1 MNSITQ
7 SPAIAQDIS
16 VTRFISS
23 TAGCENNNL
32 AGLLVFGVQNTS
44 EILFRCDATQAALI
58 GAGNVSALTELADI
72 DMTLIDTAPL
82 TYLSA
87 YISLVNLQSVLPEN
101 SYLIKIQNN
110 CEQAIQQQNAEQHS
124 ATFSTYLAAGDI
136 AATANRDLNEAV
148 QAAGKNEQP
157 VLADMLTQLKFYKD
171 QITGQ
176 EQKPVINRAKPFIKI
191 PVEIRPGEI
200 DFKTLAGLYGQESKR

>member
-1 MNSITQ
+1 MNSIAQ
-7 SPAIAQDIS
+7 SPAITPDIS

-23 TAGCENNNL
+23 TARCEDNNL
-32 AGLLVFGVQNTS
+32 IGLLVFGIQNTS
-44 EILFRCDATQAALI
+44 EKLFRCDAIQAALI
-58 GAGNVSALTELADI
+58 GSGNVSALTELADI

-82 TYLSA
+82 KYLSA

-110 CEQAIQQQNAEQHS
+110 CEQVIQQQNTEQH
-124 ATFSTYLAAGDI
+124 AAAFSTYLTAKDI
-136 AATANRDLNEAV
+136 AATANRDINEAIQV
-148 QAAGKNEQP
+148 AKHSDKPALSDP
-157 VLADMLTQLKFYKD
+157 LTQLKFYKD

-191 PVEIRPGEI
+191 PVEIKQGEI
-200 DFKTLAGLYGQESKR
+200 DFNSLTGLYAQDSER